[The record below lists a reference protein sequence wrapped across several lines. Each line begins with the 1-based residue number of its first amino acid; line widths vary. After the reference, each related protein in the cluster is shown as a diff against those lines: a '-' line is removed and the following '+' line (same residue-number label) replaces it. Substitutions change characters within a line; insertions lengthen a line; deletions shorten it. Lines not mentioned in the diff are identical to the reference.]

1 MKSIASADSVES
13 FAKSGNFLHPN
24 VDQYLL
30 KPSLMTVRF
39 SLFLIPLALALSL
52 AGCISAPDVVL
63 LDRKTILEEQA
74 AGELLTLADALRE
87 SAIVPQAVPFT
98 RGQLEA
104 AGADL
109 SHDALGR
116 LVQLQQMPLSEIDYL
131 DNLLVRRCI
140 GEARSGLLVETP
152 ETCTGPAATVRTSA
166 AVQRVNRSRKQLWR
180 YLQERSPE
188 SSSAQ
193 IRNIWR
199 QRHLQALVCGGQVQ
213 RDDGEWEI
221 KRCE

>member
-1 MKSIASADSVES
+1 MLMLSIQSI
-13 FAKSGNFLHPN
+13 
-24 VDQYLL
+24 
-30 KPSLMTVRF
+30 MTVRF
-39 SLFLIPLALALSL
+39 TIFSIPFALALSL
-52 AGCISAPDVVL
+52 AACISAPDVVL

-87 SAIVPQAVPFT
+87 SAIVPQAVPYT

-152 ETCTGPAATVRTSA
+152 ATCTGPAATVRTSA

-193 IRNIWR
+193 IRSLWR

-213 RDDGEWEI
+213 QDDGEWDI
-221 KRCE
+221 KQCD